1 MTSRSSSGTNAKGYM
16 MYLNPTNNYLQYWK
30 GTNSGGSWVKNTTT
44 SQSTWKSNGGGDP
57 GTPGWNY
64 YVIRFNGSN
73 QTDLFLDGAL
83 IKSVTSAKT
92 MNKIQLDLPE
102 LVLALPKELLNFFLT
117 GK

>member
-92 MNKIQLDLPE
+92 MNLQNTTRPTRIGAGATEGAAQ
-102 LVLALPKELLNFFLT
+102 FFFN
-117 GK
+117 